1 MGEEGRNESGFD
13 GEPNGPTGTI
23 DDITD
28 RGNEMDEF
36 GTPDLDH
43 LENVRCL
50 VSHNYWSRTNFLNC
64 FLGLVLVVVAL
75 HEPTSQGIGYGFGIT
90 CG

>member
-28 RGNEMDEF
+28 WGNEMDEF

-50 VSHNYWSRTNFLNC
+50 VF
-64 FLGLVLVVVAL
+64 
-75 HEPTSQGIGYGFGIT
+75 SQLLESYYSSKLFFRIGSGCGGFT
-90 CG
+90 

>member
-50 VSHNYWSRTNFLNC
+50 VFHNY
-64 FLGLVLVVVAL
+64 
-75 HEPTSQGIGYGFGIT
+75 
-90 CG
+90 

>member
-50 VSHNYWSRTNFLNC
+50 VFHNYWNHTILLIW

-75 HEPTSQGIGYGFGIT
+75 HEPTPQGIGYSFGIT